1 MGVSDCVPKDTTK
14 KVSNVFIT
22 GITGMVGSHLTD
34 FLLTNTDWKIYGLAR
49 WNEPFDNIE
58 HLTEEI
64 NKKDRIELIYGDLND
79 LASLITAV
87 DKSKPDYVF
96 HLAAQSY
103 PQTSFDAPIETLQTN
118 ILGTANLLEALRKS
132 YYKNAITHVC
142 ASSEVFGR
150 VPKEKLPI
158 GEETTFHPA
167 SPYAISKVGTDLV
180 GRYYAEAYGMT
191 IMTTRMFTHTGPR
204 RGDVFSESTF
214 AKQIAMIEAGIQE
227 PKIYVGNLDSL
238 RTYADVRD
246 AVKAYHMLV
255 TINPTAGEYYNIG
268 GTYTCKIADMLN
280 YLISQSTVK
289 NIEIVTDPERLRPID
304 ADLQV
309 PDITKFQAHTG
320 WKPEYT
326 FEQTMN
332 DLLQYWRDRVNSGRK
347 FLRR

>member
-1 MGVSDCVPKDTTK
+1 MN
-14 KVSNVFIT
+14 NVFIT

-34 FLLTNTDWKIYGLAR
+34 YLLANTDWKIYGFAR
-49 WNEPFDNIE
+49 WNDSLENIE
-58 HLTEEI
+58 HLSEEI

-87 DKSKPDYVF
+87 DKSKPHYVF

-103 PQTSFDAPIETLQTN
+103 PQTSFDSPIETLQTN

-132 YYKNAITHVC
+132 PYKNAITHVC
-142 ASSEVFGR
+142 ASSEIFGR
-150 VPKEKLPI
+150 VSKEKLPI
-158 GEETTFHPA
+158 NEECSFHPA
-167 SPYAISKVGTDLV
+167 SPYAISKVGTDLI
-180 GRYYAEAYGMT
+180 GRYYAEAYNMT

-214 AKQIAMIEAGIQE
+214 AKQIAMIEAGLQE

-246 AVKAYHMLV
+246 AVKAYYMLV
-255 TINPTAGEYYNIG
+255 TINPTSGEYYNVG
-268 GTYTCKIADMLN
+268 GTYTCKIEDMLN

-289 NIEIVTDPERLRPID
+289 NIEIVTDSERLRPID

-309 PDITKFQAHTG
+309 PDITKFQNHTG